1 MPKRVASKK
10 PAAKLKKRPPSSP
23 PAKAEPPA
31 DLGAARSHWDAL
43 LRRLRADQPDVEILW
58 KDYAGK
64 SGRQC
69 VIRLKDRNLAYLKP
83 GIGFFVVSM
92 AMSDKAVGC
101 LAQSKLPQAL
111 VQEIA
116 SSRKHPEGRAARV
129 RVDSAATFRI
139 AATLLAI
146 KSADVLG
153 AKSKGRAG
161 PSMLK

>member
-1 MPKRVASKK
+1 MSKRITSKE
-10 PAAKLKKRPPSSP
+10 PAAKLKKRTPRSP
-23 PAKAEPPA
+23 TSEVDAPA
-31 DLGAARSHWDAL
+31 DLGAARLHWDAL
-43 LRRLRADQPDVEILW
+43 LRRLLADQPNVDILW

-111 VQEIA
+111 VEEIA
-116 SSRKHPEGRAARV
+116 SSRKYPEGRAARV

-161 PSMLK
+161 TSMLK